1 MLKFYSQ
8 NFNTVE
14 VNNTFY
20 NLPKKQVVKNWRDAT
35 PAGFIF
41 SIKANRYITHMKNLK
56 DGKEPVRNLIKS
68 VRVLKDQLGPILFQL
83 PPQWTLNYNR
93 IESFINILPE
103 DLQYVFEFRNSSWYV
118 EKVYNL
124 LRKHN
129 IAICFHDIS
138 GQDSPHEITSD
149 FLYLRFHGPHG
160 DYHNKY
166 SHTHLKT
173 WGKKIRLW
181 LDKQFRVF
189 AYFNNDAYGRAIEN
203 SKELR
208 TILKKNIK

>member
-1 MLKFYSQ
+1 
-8 NFNTVE
+8 
-14 VNNTFY
+14 
-20 NLPKKQVVKNWRDAT
+20 
-35 PAGFIF
+35 
-41 SIKANRYITHMKNLK
+41 MKNLK

-93 IESFINILPE
+93 IEKFIDILP
-103 DLQYVFEFRNSSWYV
+103 DDFQFAFEFRNSSWYD

-124 LRKHN
+124 LREHN

-138 GQDSPHEITSD
+138 GKDSPQVITAD
-149 FLYLRFHGPHG
+149 FLYLRFHGPQG

-166 SHTHLKT
+166 SHHHLET
-173 WGKKIRLW
+173 WCKKIRSW
-181 LDKQFRVF
+181 LDKEFSVF

-203 SKELR
+203 GKDLR
-208 TILKKNIK
+208 RDLKKNIK